1 MAIFLLILLVG
12 ASLAEE
18 RTGKLTVFSDIP
30 EVDIFVDGVW
40 AAKNKLVIDIPI
52 GKHYVR
58 VAKGEETI
66 QSGIVEIEEGK
77 EKIIVA
83 QPKGKTELPIR
94 RMLYFFG
101 SYSSL
106 SYDLPSSVTVGGTTY
121 SFKDT
126 SYDPFLGLGG
136 EVVFY
141 LPFIDLST
149 NVGFNYNFNSTAR
162 GTIVTVG
169 TTLETPDIATVGVST
184 LYGNLS
190 RILIYEKNYEVN
202 LGAGFNYS
210 FYSGATY
217 VGSPGWQVY
226 LENMVKQLG
235 GRILQQP
242 LIIRLGYLYCS
253 GTSSS
258 RGYTQSVVNKGL
270 FLRAGI
276 AYNL

>member
-1 MAIFLLILLVG
+1 MGI
-12 ASLAEE
+12 SLAQE
-18 RTGKLTVFSDIP
+18 RTGKLTVFSDVP

-40 AAKNKLVIDIPI
+40 AAKNKLVIDIPV

-77 EKIIVA
+77 EKIVVA
-83 QPKGKTELPIR
+83 QPKGKAELPIR
-94 RMLYFFG
+94 RMLYIFG

-106 SYDLPSSVTVGGTTY
+106 SYDLPASVTVTDPNTGASTTY
-121 SFKDT
+121 GFKNT
-126 SYDPFLGLGG
+126 SYDPFFGAGA
-136 EVVFY
+136 EMVFY

-149 NVGFNYNFNSTAR
+149 NFGFNFNFTSNAR
-162 GTIVTVG
+162 GTIYQVG
-169 TTLETPDIATVGVST
+169 TTLEALDAAVVGVST
-184 LYGNLS
+184 IYGNIS
-190 RILIYEKNYEVN
+190 KIAIYEKSFEINAG
-202 LGAGFNYS
+202 LGVNYS

-217 VGSPGWQVY
+217 VGSPGGQVY
-226 LENMVKQLG
+226 LEDMIKEFAGKVLP
-235 GRILQQP
+235 QP
-242 LIIRLGYLYCS
+242 FIIRLGYLYCS

-258 RGYTQSVVNKGL
+258 RGYTQTVVNKGL